1 MKQIVYC
8 LTGRGLYSELSNL
21 ALAYC
26 YARLN
31 GYRLVVNT
39 RRWNARLKHGLTD
52 YFQPFFPES
61 QSLWTAQDKIFTLE
75 RRWVGKVYYNP
86 Q

>member
-31 GYRLVVNT
+31 GYRLVAVSYT
-39 RRWNARLKHGLTD
+39 HLTL
-52 YFQPFFPES
+52 P
-61 QSLWTAQDKIFTLE
+61 TKA
-75 RRWVGKVYYNP
+75 
-86 Q
+86 